1 MLDFD
6 YLCNDFVYRE
16 VEHTDLYKLNLRSL
30 SDGEHKFFYE
40 LYDPFFEGV
49 EDSVIS
55 KGDLGV
61 EVTLIKHGELHQLN
75 ILVEGYVVAT
85 CDRCLGEM
93 EVDIYSE
100 RDLVVKMGAAYN
112 EESDEILI
120 IPEKEGV
127 LDLQWLLYEE
137 AVLNL
142 PVQRIHPEGE
152 CDPEMERLFKSLS
165 VDSADE
171 EQDGVEKDNEGI
183 DLRWAALKKLKDN
196 DK

>member
-16 VEHTDLYKLNLRSL
+16 VEHTDLYKLNLKSL
-30 SDGEHKFFYE
+30 SDGGHKFFYE

-85 CDRCLGEM
+85 CDRCLGKM

-100 RDLVVKMGAAYN
+100 RDLVVKMGA
-112 EESDEILI
+112 E
-120 IPEKEGV
+120 
-127 LDLQWLLYEE
+127 
-137 AVLNL
+137 
-142 PVQRIHPEGE
+142 
-152 CDPEMERLFKSLS
+152 
-165 VDSADE
+165 
-171 EQDGVEKDNEGI
+171 
-183 DLRWAALKKLKDN
+183 
-196 DK
+196 